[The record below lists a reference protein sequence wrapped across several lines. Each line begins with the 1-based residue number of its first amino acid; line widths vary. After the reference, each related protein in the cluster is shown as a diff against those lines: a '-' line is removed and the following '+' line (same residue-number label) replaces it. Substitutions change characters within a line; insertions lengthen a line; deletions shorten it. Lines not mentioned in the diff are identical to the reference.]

1 MCGRLR
7 INQSARRYQNI
18 QGGLQ
23 IPREKRSGFRLEA
36 HGALLL
42 APSERLNL
50 PVSILR
56 GITRSHPEHGS

>member
-23 IPREKRSGFRLEA
+23 IPCEKRSGFRLKA
-36 HGALLL
+36 YGALLL
-42 APSERLNL
+42 TPSKRLNL